1 VKDGGALLQLFEAG
15 RLMSFSTI
23 CTNC

>member
-23 CTNC
+23 GTNC